1 MRHAWWVVLVAAA
14 AAFAVTLAG
23 FVARDEGADDSAT
36 TAAGSTAGAAT
47 TTAPSPRPYSLA
59 ATRRCLLS
67 SGFSVSPVRTQD
79 VRLRALGDVAQRT
92 SLELEANGATLGLA
106 FGDTRLLIGV
116 LRVPDDPYRLVADRN
131 ALLMYRPADK
141 DAAGRVRRC
150 LR

>member
-1 MRHAWWVVLVAAA
+1 MRHAWWVVLGAAA
-14 AAFAVTLAG
+14 AALAVALAG
-23 FVARDEGADDSAT
+23 FVARDERSDDSAT
-36 TAAGSTAGAAT
+36 SAAGSTVGAT
-47 TTAPSPRPYSLA
+47 TAAALRPYSLA

-92 SLELEANGATLGLA
+92 SLELQANGATLGLA